1 MNLSSAAVLASEAA
15 EASSHTPGWI
25 FGIAGFGVLAV
36 LLVITMMIN
45 VDH

>member
-1 MNLSSAAVLASEAA
+1 MNVSSAAALASEAV

-25 FGIAGFGVLAV
+25 FGLTGFGVLVV
-36 LLVITMMIN
+36 LLVVTMMIN